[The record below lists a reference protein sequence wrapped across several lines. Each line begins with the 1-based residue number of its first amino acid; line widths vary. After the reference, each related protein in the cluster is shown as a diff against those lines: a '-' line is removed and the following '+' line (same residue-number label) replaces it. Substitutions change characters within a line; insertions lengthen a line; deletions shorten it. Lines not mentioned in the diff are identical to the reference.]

1 MYTRG
6 INSRTPR
13 KNRGNVI
20 TTLSF
25 ARSCSADPRARTPPG
40 EEEPPR
46 PLPRA
51 IPPSSQPCTRYL
63 SGYSVGRGIVTSGGI
78 AAETIDSRTP
88 FTILIAKRIVRDGG
102 RGWEQTFRRTI
113 RRWIN

>member
-40 EEEPPR
+40 EEEPP
-46 PLPRA
+46 
-51 IPPSSQPCTRYL
+51 SSLTTRHTSSRPCTRYL

>member
-40 EEEPPR
+40 EEEPPS
-46 PLPRA
+46 PYLPR
-51 IPPSSQPCTRYL
+51 L
-63 SGYSVGRGIVTSGGI
+63 SR
-78 AAETIDSRTP
+78 
-88 FTILIAKRIVRDGG
+88 VRDIYRDIPLAGG
-102 RGWEQTFRRTI
+102 
-113 RRWIN
+113 

>member
-40 EEEPPR
+40 EEEPP
-46 PLPRA
+46 
-51 IPPSSQPCTRYL
+51 SSLTTRHTSLVSAVYEIFI
-63 SGYSVGRGIVTSGGI
+63 GIFRWIVTSGGI